1 VRSYIKIP
9 LLLILICLIALFFA
23 SAIFGLQS
31 LILAGVPDAKPFH
44 FLRILSRS
52 LTVVLFFGMLY
63 YIKKIEKKSFLDFGL
78 RPDKFSKRMLVGGFF
93 LGTVSMLLLIF
104 LQLAQSDSKI
114 EDSNFS
120 DRFYFDLIVQ
130 LFVVFTIA
138 LVEEWFFRGYVLQ
151 SLAQDLGIK
160 YAVYISSLFFAITH
174 FVRPVSNWEILVPE
188 LIGLFLIGLILAN
201 AYVYSKSIYLSIGI
215 HAGWVY
221 IVKLD
226 KYFVNHFDS
235 QLQKTFG
242 GEKLLKSMAAWVL
255 VILILLILK
264 KFVTLLETK
273 KTKTFLVERG
283 AL

>member
-1 VRSYIKIP
+1 MV
-9 LLLILICLIALFFA
+9 
-23 SAIFGLQS
+23 
-31 LILAGVPDAKPFH
+31 
-44 FLRILSRS
+44 
-52 LTVVLFFGMLY
+52 Y

-78 RPDKFSKRMLVGGFF
+78 RPDEFSKRMLVGGFF

-104 LQLAQSDSKI
+104 LQLVQSDSKI

-120 DRFYFDLIVQ
+120 ERFYFDLIIQ

-160 YAVYISSLFFAITH
+160 YAVYISSLFFASTH
-174 FVRPVSNWEILVPE
+174 FVRPVSNWELLVPE

-242 GEKLLKSMAAWVL
+242 GEKLLKSIAAWVL
-255 VILILLILK
+255 VIFILLILK
-264 KFVTLLETK
+264 KFVTLLESK
-273 KTKTFLVERG
+273 KTKAFLVERG